1 MFMFEDIL
9 WPQIEEE
16 EEELDEFIEIDL
28 TANNYDDLTDLPD
41 FGDIGC

>member
-9 WPQIEEE
+9 DPQLNE
-16 EEELDEFIEIDL
+16 DEDEWIEIDL
-28 TANNYDDLTDLPD
+28 TIDEFEDLTNLPD